1 MRLHAWSN
9 LHSKQRTWGSR
20 HGIKGLAPLQ
30 ASAFGGFAAGRCDV
44 SAGPLEMQEPL
55 CR

>member
-9 LHSKQRTWGSR
+9 LHSKQRRGSR
-20 HGIKGLAPLQ
+20 HGIKGLTPLQ
-30 ASAFGGFAAGRCDV
+30 VSASGGFAAGQCDV